1 MRKCKRACWAW
12 ISSSQLLRAMDA
24 RMAISERLYWQDF
37 QRWHRGS
44 DRLLHERSPESS
56 LQRSMQSHGDLEAL
70 LVIEEMVEVIGV
82 FAHIDLQPVHLAIK
96 MVAAVISGD
105 AAA

>member
-1 MRKCKRACWAW
+1 
-12 ISSSQLLRAMDA
+12 MDA

-37 QRWHRGS
+37 QRWYKYNDCRS
-44 DRLLHERSPESS
+44 PERSPE
-56 LQRSMQSHGDLEAL
+56 RSMKSHSDLEAL

-82 FAHIDLQPVHLAIK
+82 FAHIDLYPVHLAIE

-105 AAA
+105 AATGFEANIEGFVS